1 MKPDVVL
8 IHPPS
13 VFDFRER
20 SIVYGPISDVIPST
34 PVFEMYPIGF
44 LTLAAFLR
52 RHGYRVRIVN
62 LALRMMR
69 SRRFQPEAFLRKQKP
84 KLFGIDLHWLPH
96 AQGGPAVAALLKQIH
111 PEIPIVFGGISATCF
126 HRELIDDPSVDF
138 VLRGSVTEPSLLAL
152 VRELEGERRFEDVPG
167 LTWKRGGEVIVNPD
181 AVLPASLDDFDF
193 DLGMMIREVVR
204 HLDFWTSAPFQA
216 WWRHPITAV
225 FTVRGCAR
233 RCVTCGASSSA
244 FRRFM
249 PGHHPLLRSPEAI
262 ATQVRKLAQIT
273 RTPIFLVGDLR
284 DGGKAYAS
292 AVIDALARVPVSN
305 RIVFEFFDPPDRDL
319 VQRIDAAILNW
330 GAELSPESHDES
342 IRALL
347 GKARFT
353 NARMEEA
360 IEAML
365 ASRCRQL
372 DLFYMIGLPGQTTAN
387 VMTMVDAIEQLFI
400 RFDRRL
406 SAFITPMAPFVD
418 PGSDGFADAESHG
431 YRLRAR
437 TLVEHRA
444 LLETDN
450 WESMLNYETEW
461 MTRAEMVEATY
472 AAAERLNDLK
482 RRYGRISDRRAA
494 GVDIRR
500 RAAREQRG
508 EQRASTEGTL
518 NDKAELFEPGTFL
531 RNFRLGGILRM
542 LAGAF
547 FSAPPR
553 LRVNRSSVQSRAT

>member
-1 MKPDVVL
+1 MKSDVVL

-20 SIVYGPISDVIPST
+20 TIVYGPISDVIPST
-34 PVFEMYPIGF
+34 PVFEMYPVGF

-52 RHGYRVRIVN
+52 RYGYRVRIVN

-69 SRRFQPEAFLRKQKP
+69 SRRFRPETFLRKLKP

-96 AQGGPAVAALLKQIH
+96 AQGGPAVAALLKKIH

-126 HRELIDDPSVDF
+126 HRELIDDPAVDF

-152 VRELEGERRFEDVPG
+152 VREIEGERRFENVPG
-167 LTWKRGGEVIVNPD
+167 LTWKRDGDVIINPD
-181 AVLPASLDDFDF
+181 APLPASLDDFGF
-193 DLGMMIREVVR
+193 DLGMMVREVVR
-204 HLDFWTSAPFQA
+204 HLDFWTSVPFQT

-233 RCVTCGASSSA
+233 RCITCGASSSA

-249 PGHHPLLRSPEAI
+249 PGHHPLLRSPAMI
-262 ATQVRKLAQIT
+262 AKQVGQLAGIT

-284 DGGKAYAS
+284 DGGKTYVDD
-292 AVIDALARVPVSN
+292 VIDALARTPVTN
-305 RIVFEFFDPPDRDL
+305 RIIFEFFDPPSRDL
-319 VQRIDAAILNW
+319 VARIDAAIPNW

-353 NARMEEA
+353 NSRMEES

-365 ASRCRQL
+365 ASHCRQL
-372 DLFYMIGLPGQTTAN
+372 DLFYMIGLPGQTATN
-387 VMTMVDAIEQLFI
+387 VLEMVDAIEQLFI

-418 PGSDGFADAESHG
+418 PGSDGFAAAEAHG
-431 YRLRAR
+431 YHLRAR
-437 TLVEHRA
+437 TLAEHRA
-444 LLETDN
+444 LLETGD
-450 WESMLNYETEW
+450 WESMLNYGTQW
-461 MTRAEMVEATY
+461 MTRAEIVEATY
-472 AAAERLNDLK
+472 AAAEQLNDIK
-482 RRYGRISDRRAA
+482 RRYGRISGQRAA
-494 GVDIRR
+494 NVDVRR
-500 RAAREQRG
+500 RAARDRRG
-508 EQRASTEGTL
+508 ERSASTEGTL

-531 RNFRLGGILRM
+531 RNFRIGGILRM
-542 LAGAF
+542 LL
-547 FSAPPR
+547 SAR
-553 LRVNRSSVQSRAT
+553 N